1 MNNNVVSITIEEGPM
16 EKDGSFIK
24 ERDEKTHSDIFSTNG
39 KSAIN
44 EKRTS
49 SKNL

>member
-1 MNNNVVSITIEEGPM
+1 VNNNVVSITIEEGPIN
-16 EKDGSFIK
+16 KDGSFIK
-24 ERDEKTHSDIFSTNG
+24 ERDGKTHSDVSSTNG

-44 EKRTS
+44 EERTP